1 MVGVPWGP
9 RHPVVAD
16 LEVVWLATLRV
27 VLVHFHEDRCCQPIP
42 CGVPRVVGHF
52 IVLFAVLP
60 QSITQKE
67 ALTKLGELGVAI
79 PGSVALVLTYGA

>member
-9 RHPVVAD
+9 RHFVVAD

-42 CGVPRVVGHF
+42 CVPRLVGHF

-60 QSITQKE
+60 QRSAGIA
-67 ALTKLGELGVAI
+67 ALSKLGEVDLAVL
-79 PGSVALVLTYGA
+79 GSVALVSTYVV